1 MANFQHLQD
10 RLEAIDRQLAS
21 CRGPATPE
29 QRDLLR
35 LRREIVMT
43 MADERRALWGDETRN
58 PATN

>member
-10 RLEAIDRQLAS
+10 RLEAIDLQLKS

-35 LRREIVMT
+35 LRRELSMVIAV
-43 MADERRALWGDETRN
+43 ERRKLWD
-58 PATN
+58 

>member
-1 MANFQHLQD
+1 MADFQHLQD
-10 RLEAIDRQLAS
+10 RLDAVDRQLAT

-43 MADERRALWGDETRN
+43 MADERRALWVD
-58 PATN
+58 